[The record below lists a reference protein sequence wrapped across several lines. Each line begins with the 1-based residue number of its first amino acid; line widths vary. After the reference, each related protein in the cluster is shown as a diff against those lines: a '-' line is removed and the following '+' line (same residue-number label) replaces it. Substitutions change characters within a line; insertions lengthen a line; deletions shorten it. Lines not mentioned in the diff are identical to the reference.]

1 MVRRMEKKGEGGV
14 KGEEDRGGCMW
25 EGWEVHVHCR
35 RKRRREGG
43 REEKKNGVERG
54 KKGKQSNLV

>member
-14 KGEEDRGGCMW
+14 KGEADRGGCMW

-35 RKRRREGG
+35 RKRRRERG
-43 REEKKNGVERG
+43 RVERG
-54 KKGKQSNLV
+54 KKGKQSHLV